1 MGRKSGKGEQ
11 QGGLATGVMVKGT
24 ERAQTQEKQDGG
36 ALVKVKTGLG
46 TGDVWVTVT
55 PGRKDNRTVHS
66 AVMSFPDT
74 AMSALGALS
83 LKRRM

>member
-1 MGRKSGKGEQ
+1 M
-11 QGGLATGVMVKGT
+11 TVKGT
-24 ERAQTQEKQDGG
+24 ERAQTQEEQDGG

-66 AVMSFPDT
+66 AVMSFPGT
-74 AMSALGALS
+74 ATSALGALS
-83 LKRRM
+83 LKRRV